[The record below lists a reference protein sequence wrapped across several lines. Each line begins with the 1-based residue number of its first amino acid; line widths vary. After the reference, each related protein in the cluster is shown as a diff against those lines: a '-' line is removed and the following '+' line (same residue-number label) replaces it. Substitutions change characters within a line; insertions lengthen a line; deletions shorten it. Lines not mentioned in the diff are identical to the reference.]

1 MIFNIDKYEGIKYLI
16 DSLYDNKEIN
26 EDTIIIIPILKYF
39 ISDILKIR
47 DNYKNKLIFVLYQ
60 NELNDI
66 LDTSIECITIPNN
79 FKEEEIFNMALDIKE
94 EYDNAY
100 LLDLSNNKAYINYYS
115 KIVAKELSKKYIDID
130 KLYIPYIYGGL
141 YKGISNY
148 FKLVLDAKIYLIN
161 YRDEL
166 LDKNI
171 DYDYIVSKDEIVDDE
186 KSLVIL

>member
-26 EDTIIIIPILKYF
+26 EDTIIIIPVLKYLKNE
-39 ISDILKIR
+39 ILKIR

-100 LLDLSNNKAYINYYS
+100 LLDLSNNKPYINYYS

-130 KLYIPYIYGGL
+130 KLFIPYIYGGL